1 MISAASATHLTL
13 SFFFHGQ
20 NPRTERHHINPI
32 SSSLFRR
39 RRRRNPPNPQNPKSP
54 SDHQKLHLVLDL
66 DDAYCRASYSLQSFF
81 LSSQSKLNH
90 FLSSGADTISD
101 LQTLVSFDRKGRIV
115 IACRQSSVEF
125 IANLLVWS
133 FVAFIAVRF
142 LVKLGFRSGFGG
154 LDLVRRRDRSLGGRE
169 VVVGRGMKE
178 KSGFRGV
185 VSPLSDVRGGER
197 RVRESAAERRALRE
211 AAIPS
216 WWPVSLPKPVVTV
229 GKEEFQREAK
239 RLVRAIM
246 DNKMS
251 GKDHTEDDIIQV
263 RRICKTSGAK
273 ISFDTANACY
283 SFYRASVDFVLHACS
298 DVTCQPTLV
307 QIDGEEVRQFIA
319 GLADDIGLDKAR
331 AAKIVCAAVAARTR
345 SRFLQAWALEIQGKR
360 SEALNELLKIC
371 RIHQIFPLGEYSPEM
386 EMVAQGLGNHLKL
399 EQREHLF
406 KLLEQVSSAESRR
419 IAAKA
424 LGLDATV
431 S

>member
-13 SFFFHGQ
+13 SCFFHGQ

-39 RRRRNPPNPQNPKSP
+39 RRRRNPQNPKSP

-66 DDAYCRASYSLQSFF
+66 DDAYYRASSSLQSFY
-81 LSSQSKLNH
+81 LSSQSKLHH
-90 FLSSGADTISD
+90 FLSSGLDTISD
-101 LQTLVSFDRKGRIV
+101 LQTLVTFDRKGRVV
-115 IACRQSSVEF
+115 IACRRSSVEF
-125 IANLLVWS
+125 IADLLVWS

-142 LVKLGFRSGFGG
+142 LVKLGLRSGFGG

-178 KSGFRGV
+178 KRGFRGV

-197 RVRESAAERRALRE
+197 RVRESVAVDRRALRE

-360 SEALNELLKIC
+360 TEALNELVKIC
-371 RIHQIFPLGEYSPEM
+371 HIHQIFPLGEYSPEM
-386 EMVAQGLGNHLKL
+386 EMVAQGLGNHLKR

-406 KLLEQVSSAESRR
+406 KLLELVSSAESQR